1 MPNVKARFKDY
12 LHLHFLVFIAGF
24 TAILGKEISA
34 GATAIVWY
42 RMAIAAV
49 LMLIYIKII
58 KLNIKVSRK
67 AIIKFSAA
75 GVIIALHWITFFES
89 IKQSNVSIAL
99 AMFSSGALFASF
111 IEPIFFKRRILVY
124 EIGFGLVVVLGVF
137 LITSSELKYING
149 IILGLLSAL
158 FSTLFA
164 VINGRFIERFNATVI
179 SFYEFISGVVFLSL
193 FIHFSDIHFN
203 ESFFTLSQMDWIYIF
218 ILASVC
224 TAYAFIGAVEV
235 MRYISPFTVILTYNL
250 EPIYGII
257 LALFLY
263 PETEKM
269 SSQFYIGALLIILMV
284 LLDALLKNNKA
295 RKQKRAS
302 INN

>member
-1 MPNVKARFKDY
+1 MPNARLKDY

-49 LMLIYIKII
+49 LMFIYIKII
-58 KLNIKVSRK
+58 KLNIKVSK
-67 AIIKFSAA
+67 EAVIKFSVA

-99 AMFSSGALFASF
+99 AMFSSGAFFASF

-124 EIGFGLVVVLGVF
+124 EIGFGLIVILGVF

-164 VINGRFIERFNATVI
+164 VINGRFIEKYNSTVI
-179 SFYEFISGVVFLSL
+179 SFYEFISGVLFLSL
-193 FIHFSDIHFN
+193 FIHFSGIHFN
-203 ESFFTLSQMDWIYIF
+203 ESFFTLSQIDWVYIF

-257 LALFLY
+257 LALFLF
-263 PETEKM
+263 PETEQM
-269 SSQFYIGALLIILMV
+269 SSQFYFGATLIIVIV
-284 LLDALLKNNKA
+284 LFDALLKNNKA
-295 RKQKRAS
+295 RKRKKMPV
-302 INN
+302 NN

>member
-1 MPNVKARFKDY
+1 MPNARLKDY

-49 LMLIYIKII
+49 LMFIYIKII
-58 KLNIKVSRK
+58 KLNIKVSKK
-67 AIIKFSAA
+67 AIIKFSVA

-99 AMFSSGALFASF
+99 AMFSSGAFFASF
-111 IEPIFFKRRILVY
+111 IEPLFFKRRILVY
-124 EIGFGLVVVLGVF
+124 EIGFGLIVILGVF

-164 VINGRFIERFNATVI
+164 VINGRFIERYNATVI

-203 ESFFTLSQMDWIYIF
+203 EEFFALSQMDWVYIF
-218 ILASVC
+218 ILASIC

-257 LALFLY
+257 LALFLF
-263 PETEKM
+263 PETEQM
-269 SSQFYIGALLIILMV
+269 SSQFYLGAALIIVTV
-284 LLDALLKNNKA
+284 LLDAILKNIKA
-295 RKQKRAS
+295 RKRKKMHV
-302 INN
+302 NN

>member
-1 MPNVKARFKDY
+1 MPNARLKDY

-24 TAILGKEISA
+24 TAILGKKITI
-34 GATAIVWY
+34 GASEIVWY

-49 LMLIYIKII
+49 LMLFYIKIVRL
-58 KLNIKVSRK
+58 KIKVPKK
-67 AIIKFSAA
+67 AILQFSIA

-99 AMFSSGALFASF
+99 AMFSSGAFFASF
-111 IEPIFFKRRILVY
+111 IEPIFFKRRILIY
-124 EIGFGLVVVLGVF
+124 EILFGLIVIAGVF
-137 LITSSELKYING
+137 LITSSELKYLNG

-164 VINGRFIERFNATVI
+164 VINGKFIERYNATVI
-179 SFYEFISGVVFLSL
+179 SFYEFISGVIFLSL
-193 FIHFSDIHFN
+193 FIYASGIQFN
-203 ESFFTLSQMDWIYIF
+203 AEFFTLSKMDWVYIF

-235 MRYISPFTVILTYNL
+235 MRYISPFTVILSYNL

-257 LALFLY
+257 LALMIF
-263 PETEKM
+263 PESEKM
-269 SSQFYIGALLIILMV
+269 SSQFYIGAGLIILTVVM
-284 LLDALLKNNKA
+284 DALLKNNKR
-295 RKQKRAS
+295 RKHKSPS
-302 INN
+302 ITN

>member
-1 MPNVKARFKDY
+1 MPNARLKDY

-24 TAILGKEISA
+24 TAILVKEISA

-49 LMLIYIKII
+49 LMFIYIKII
-58 KLNIKVSRK
+58 KLNIKVSK
-67 AIIKFSAA
+67 EAVIKFSVA

-99 AMFSSGALFASF
+99 AMFSSGAFFASF
-111 IEPIFFKRRILVY
+111 IEPIFFKRRVLVY
-124 EIGFGLVVVLGVF
+124 EIGFGLIVILGVF

-164 VINGRFIERFNATVI
+164 VINGRFIEKYNSTVI
-179 SFYEFISGVVFLSL
+179 SFYEFISGVLFLSL
-193 FIHFSDIHFN
+193 FIHFSGIHFN

-257 LALFLY
+257 LALFLF
-263 PETEKM
+263 PETEQM
-269 SSQFYIGALLIILMV
+269 SSQFYFGATLIIVIV
-284 LLDALLKNNKA
+284 LFDALLKNNKA
-295 RKQKRAS
+295 RKRKKMPV
-302 INN
+302 NN

>member
-1 MPNVKARFKDY
+1 MPNARLKDY

-49 LMLIYIKII
+49 LMFIYIKII
-58 KLNIKVSRK
+58 KLNIKVSKK
-67 AIIKFSAA
+67 AIIKFSVA

-99 AMFSSGALFASF
+99 AMFSSGAFFASF
-111 IEPIFFKRRILVY
+111 IEPLFFKRRILVY
-124 EIGFGLVVVLGVF
+124 EIGFGLIVILGVF

-164 VINGRFIERFNATVI
+164 VINGRFIERYNATVI

-203 ESFFTLSQMDWIYIF
+203 EEFFALSQMDWVYIF
-218 ILASVC
+218 ILASIC

-257 LALFLY
+257 LALFLF
-263 PETEKM
+263 PETEQM
-269 SSQFYIGALLIILMV
+269 SSQFYLGAALIIVTV
-284 LLDALLKNNKA
+284 LLDAILKNIKA
-295 RKQKRAS
+295 RKRKKMPV
-302 INN
+302 NN